1 MIFGCG
7 SYTSPMSTSRSL
19 SGHHTTYLQMQLQ
32 RIELAFGYDRVT
44 SSQQLVASPNVS
56 PLFL

>member
-1 MIFGCG
+1 
-7 SYTSPMSTSRSL
+7 MSTSRSL

-32 RIELAFGYDRVT
+32 RTELAFGYDRVT